1 MAEEPQ
7 RHAGLRQAVRAFAVL
22 SGIGIYFAVFV
33 AICIFLGYEFSWCHL
48 HALPPT
54 ALGQYRLIGVS
65 LMQGL
70 ASFSRKK
77 FCATLAKWVSSL
89 YNMNCY

>member
-33 AICIFLGYEFSWCHL
+33 AICIFLGYEADIRFG
-48 HALPPT
+48 
-54 ALGQYRLIGVS
+54 LGHTGRLVGAIIGFPGAIYTLYRQLRSGNIV
-65 LMQGL
+65 
-70 ASFSRKK
+70 
-77 FCATLAKWVSSL
+77 
-89 YNMNCY
+89 

>member
-33 AICIFLGYEFSWCHL
+33 ASCSFRGYEADIHFG
-48 HALPPT
+48 
-54 ALGQYRLIGVS
+54 LGHTGRLVGAIIGFPGAIYTLYRQLRSGNIV
-65 LMQGL
+65 
-70 ASFSRKK
+70 
-77 FCATLAKWVSSL
+77 
-89 YNMNCY
+89 